1 MATMD
6 IPEEVKAVEPKSNDL
21 VHKTW
26 RNIGKRTR
34 QYNNEGTKTDVFNFI
49 SHVFIL
55 ISDVCVSSFRGWGWG
70 WGWNNFNL
78 Y

>member
-26 RNIGKRTR
+26 RNIGK
-34 QYNNEGTKTDVFNFI
+34 
-49 SHVFIL
+49 
-55 ISDVCVSSFRGWGWG
+55 
-70 WGWNNFNL
+70 
-78 Y
+78 